1 MLSAMLTAAAE
12 IPTNP
17 GDSQIPRSPRLHSS
31 TLRAAR
37 LAMVAGLILGIG
49 GCKVGP
55 NYERPDASLPDE
67 WSKTGESETGSNREI
82 ATDWWRQFND
92 PTLDRLIDEALR
104 ENLTLE
110 AAGTRVLQARAARGI
125 TAAEFFPQVQQLNAG
140 IDNNRISES
149 SVSGTGDRSFATSAI
164 SLDAVWELDFWGKY
178 RRAIE
183 SSDAVLLATVAD
195 YQAVMVSL
203 LADVASSYIQMR
215 SFQERLAL
223 ARENVKLQTET
234 LELTRARFRAG
245 AVSEFDVAIAQALLS
260 NTQALIPELEDGLT
274 KSRLSLCALLG
285 RAPSDL
291 VDLITPTGS
300 VPAPPL
306 SIAAGVPAELL
317 RRRPD
322 VRVAERQAAAASALI
337 GVAKADLF
345 PAISIVGSTGF
356 GASNYEFGT
365 SSASLDDIFSASAF
379 QGFVGLRVSVPFLD
393 YGRRE
398 NQVRVQD
405 ARFQEAVA
413 NYKQVVV
420 NAAADVEA
428 GLSTFLRA
436 SEQVGSLQ
444 SAVDAQQR
452 SVDISLIQYR
462 AGGIGVLQVN
472 FTQTDLVTQ
481 QDALAVARASRSLGA
496 VRAFRALGGGWESRD
511 PGEFVSKKTA
521 EEMRARTNW
530 GDMLGPEYE
539 GGQDVLFDRPR
550 ADAADS
556 TAPSNDQQP

>member
-1 MLSAMLTAAAE
+1 MCYEPMHLRSARGASPTRRLASGTLVAAAV
-12 IPTNP
+12 
-17 GDSQIPRSPRLHSS
+17 
-31 TLRAAR
+31 
-37 LAMVAGLILGIG
+37 MVG

-55 NYERPDASLPDE
+55 DFTRP
-67 WSKTGESETGSNREI
+67 ESPLAESWMQESSPGDPLVSE
-82 ATDWWRQFND
+82 WWRQFND
-92 PTLDRLIDEALR
+92 PTLDRLIDEAVR
-104 ENLTLE
+104 ENLSLE

-140 IDNNRISES
+140 IDNNRISDS
-149 SVSGTGDRSFATSAI
+149 SASGGGDRSFATSAI
-164 SLDAVWELDFWGKY
+164 TLDAVWELDFWGKY

-183 SSDAVLLATVAD
+183 SSDAALLATVAD

-203 LADVASSYIQMR
+203 LADVASAYIQMR

-223 ARENVKLQTET
+223 ARENVRLQSDT
-234 LELTRARFRAG
+234 LELTRARFKAG
-245 AVSEFDVAIAQALLS
+245 AVSEFDVALAQALLS

-274 KSRLSLCALLG
+274 KSRLVLCALLG
-285 RAPSDL
+285 RGPSDL
-291 VDLITPTGS
+291 VDLVTPTGS
-300 VPAPPL
+300 VPAPPPR
-306 SIAAGVPAELL
+306 IAAGVPADLL

-322 VRVAERQAAAASALI
+322 VRAAERQAAAASALI

-356 GASNYEFGT
+356 GSSNYEFGA

-379 QGFVGLRVSVPFLD
+379 QGFVGLRVSIPFLD

-413 NYKQVVV
+413 NYKQTVL

-436 SEQVGSLQ
+436 TEQVDDLQ
-444 SAVDAQQR
+444 RAVEAQQR
-452 SVDISLIQYR
+452 SVDLSLIQYR
-462 AGGIGVLQVN
+462 AGAIGVLQLN

-481 QDALAVARASRSLGA
+481 QDALAIARAARSLGA
-496 VRAFRALGGGWESRD
+496 VRAFRALGGGWESQAS
-511 PGEFVSKKTA
+511 GEFVSRETA
-521 EEMRARTNW
+521 EQMRARTNW
-530 GDMLGPEYE
+530 GDMIGPEYQD
-539 GGQDVLFDRPR
+539 GRDVLFERPV
-550 ADAADS
+550 DDPAA
-556 TAPSNDQQP
+556 PPNR

>member
-1 MLSAMLTAAAE
+1 
-12 IPTNP
+12 
-17 GDSQIPRSPRLHSS
+17 
-31 TLRAAR
+31 
-37 LAMVAGLILGIG
+37 MVLG

-55 NYERPDASLPDE
+55 EYATPEASL
-67 WSKTGESETGSNREI
+67 
-82 ATDWWRQFND
+82 ATSWTEAADAATPQAVAVDWWKQFND
-92 PTLDRLIDEALR
+92 PTLDRLIEEAMR

-149 SVSGTGDRSFATSAI
+149 SANGSGDRSFATSAI
-164 SLDAVWELDFWGKY
+164 TLDAVWELDFWGKY

-223 ARENVKLQTET
+223 ARENVQLQTET
-234 LELTRARFRAG
+234 LELTRARFKAG

-260 NTQALIPELEDGLT
+260 NTQALIPELQDGLT

-291 VDLITPTGS
+291 IDLITPTGS

-306 SIAAGVPAELL
+306 SIAAGVPADLL

-322 VRVAERQAAAASALI
+322 VRIAERQAAAASALI
-337 GVAKADLF
+337 GVARADLF

-356 GASNYEFGT
+356 GASNYEFGA
-365 SSASLDDIFSASAF
+365 SSASLDDIFSAGAF
-379 QGFVGLRVSVPFLD
+379 QGFVGLRVSIPFLD

-436 SEQVGSLQ
+436 SEQVTALK

-452 SVDISLIQYR
+452 SVNISLIQYR
-462 AGGIGVLQVN
+462 AGAIGVLQVN

-481 QDALAVARASRSLGA
+481 QDSLAVARAARALGA
-496 VRAFRALGGGWESRD
+496 VRAFRALGGGWESRNT
-511 PGEFVSKKTA
+511 GEFVSAKAA

-530 GDMLGPEYE
+530 GDMLGPEYQD
-539 GGQDVLFDRPR
+539 GRDVLFERPR
-550 ADAADS
+550 DDS
-556 TAPSNDQQP
+556 AMSAELPAEMPEPARP